1 MVLHF
6 PSYRGGPLQKRGEAH
21 NGSFMR
27 VQKRQAIKRDMKA
40 VIDAIAHA
48 IDVGAESVI
57 SHRVRPPLS
66 AADYRR
72 FTDTH
77 TAYHGCIA

>member
-1 MVLHF
+1 MAALCRLRPQRKTARADCRH
-6 PSYRGGPLQKRGEAH
+6 SL
-21 NGSFMR
+21 R

-40 VIDAIAHA
+40 VIGAIAHA